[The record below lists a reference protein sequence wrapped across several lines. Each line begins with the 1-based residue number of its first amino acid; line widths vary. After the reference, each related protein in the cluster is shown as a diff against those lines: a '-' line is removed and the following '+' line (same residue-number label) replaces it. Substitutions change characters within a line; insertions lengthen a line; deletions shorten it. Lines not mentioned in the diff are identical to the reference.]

1 MEQRIGMGAGM
12 GMGCNCKLSGDK
24 VFTEKLTLEER
35 SGGDDGKRRK
45 WRVFRAKETAVQRL

>member
-1 MEQRIGMGAGM
+1 MGAGM
-12 GMGCNCKLSGDK
+12 GMGCNCKLSGDE
-24 VFTEKLTLEER
+24 VFTEKVTLEER